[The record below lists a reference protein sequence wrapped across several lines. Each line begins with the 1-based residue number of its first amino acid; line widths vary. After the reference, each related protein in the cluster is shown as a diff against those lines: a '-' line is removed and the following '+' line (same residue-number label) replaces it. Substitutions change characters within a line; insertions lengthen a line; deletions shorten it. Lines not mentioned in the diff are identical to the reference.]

1 MKSILKHWIKVIKFR
16 CIIFYYDYIE
26 PIISDRLDVERV
38 QYLAGIK
45 TLDQCK
51 NMVKY
56 SKAKKYFQA
65 FELSKTVVREMSDVI
80 SDDDMISYQMKFI
93 LKPIPK
99 EAFLVVNDTNLK
111 SADKIK
117 SDEKPIATTDK
128 MDI

>member
-1 MKSILKHWIKVIKFR
+1 MKSILKHWKNVIKFK

-45 TLDQCK
+45 TMDQCK
-51 NMVKY
+51 NMGKY
-56 SKAKKYFQA
+56 NKAKKYFQA

>member
-1 MKSILKHWIKVIKFR
+1 MKSVLKHWIRVIKFK

-45 TLDQCK
+45 TMDQCK
-51 NMVKY
+51 NMGKY
-56 SKAKKYFQA
+56 NKAKNYFRA

-80 SDDDMISYQMKFI
+80 SDDDMVLGQIKFI

-99 EAFLVVNDTNLK
+99 EAFPVVKDTNLK
-111 SADKIK
+111 STDKIK

-128 MDI
+128 MDK